1 MNQENYSASALHEG
15 ISTSANDA
23 LDIVWQ
29 CVPFLRQMERDSR
42 SHLELEIARNVQE
55 AFLPEPCPS
64 IPGLSCQAF
73 YKPARTVGGDYYD
86 FLPLQN
92 GRWGFAIGD
101 VSGKGIGAA
110 LMMASLQASLRAQ
123 ALHSGSGVATVMD
136 SVNCLLHG
144 VSLEAFYASLFY
156 MEYQPETRMLKYVN
170 AGHCPP
176 IVLRRNNGR
185 CEVHELNAA
194 GPPVGMLPHSRY
206 APASFQLRASD
217 YVVAYTDG
225 ITEAQKTEDE
235 LWGQNRLE
243 SLLCSCRRQT
253 PQQIVRRIVDE
264 VSAFAVAGSQSD
276 DMTLVVMQ
284 VLEQ

>member
-1 MNQENYSASALHEG
+1 MNQENCSVSVLPG
-15 ISTSANDA
+15 ISPSANDA

-29 CVPFLRQMERDSR
+29 YVPFLRQMERDST

-73 YKPARTVGGDYYD
+73 YKPAHTVGGDYYD
-86 FLPLQN
+86 FLPLLH

-123 ALHSGSGVATVMD
+123 ALHSGSDVAGVMNT
-136 SVNCLLHG
+136 VNCLLHG
-144 VSLEAFYASLFY
+144 VSPEAFYASLFY
-156 MEYQPETRMLKYVN
+156 MEYQPATRMLKYVN

-185 CEVHELNAA
+185 CEMHELNAA
-194 GPPVGMLPHSRY
+194 GPPVGMLSHSRY
-206 APASFQLRASD
+206 APASFQLKASD
-217 YVVAYTDG
+217 YIVAYTDG
-225 ITEAQKTEDE
+225 ITEAQRTDDE

-243 SLLCSCRRQT
+243 SLLCSSRHQT

-264 VSAFAVAGSQSD
+264 VAAFAVDGSQSD